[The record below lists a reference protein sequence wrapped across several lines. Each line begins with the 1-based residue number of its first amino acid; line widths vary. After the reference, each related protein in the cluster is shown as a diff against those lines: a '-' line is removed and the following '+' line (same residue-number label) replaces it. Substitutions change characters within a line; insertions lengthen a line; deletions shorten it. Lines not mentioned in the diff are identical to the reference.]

1 MSIKQQIYFSI
12 LCIAWMSFSCIDRE
26 TSVGT
31 GKLQPDRVLAISGNN
46 QSGTVGNEAFSE
58 LIVRVLDASNQPVAK
73 VRVEYSVQYGD
84 ASLRDTVA
92 VTDFDGNAKTKVTYG
107 KKADSL
113 TIYATVFGLKGS
125 PVIFTLRSFPANV
138 GLLTAITDT
147 VIVGQVSSARQ
158 ESVRATDIFN
168 NPVKNA
174 VIKFEVKSGKG
185 SVANSNVVTDSS
197 GIASTLWTLDTLVGT
212 NMLEVSIV
220 GKIMAP
226 IVFTALVLPGN
237 ASNLV
242 VLSGGNQFGFTD
254 AELPLPLQVAAQ
266 DRYGNYLTSPD
277 VQFSNLRNP
286 SGPTFKSRFFNKDS
300 IPARTVVTVVL
311 SPIAGVNRV
320 SASMPPAPSVEL
332 RFNGYAMVFLAVPTS
347 VAGAV
352 TLNWDININPNFSSY
367 KIYRSTNGTISTSS
381 DLIATIT
388 DETVTTYLDPSTV
401 PGTQY
406 FFGVYVSFTNG
417 EAFFTNG
424 VAITP

>member
-1 MSIKQQIYFSI
+1 MSIKQQIHLFCI
-12 LCIAWMSFSCIDRE
+12 LCTAWLSFSCIDRE

-58 LIVRVLDASNQPVAK
+58 LIVRVMDPANQPVAK

-84 ASLRDTVA
+84 ASLSDTIA
-92 VTDFDGNAKTKVTYG
+92 TTDFDGNAKTKVTYG
-107 KKADSL
+107 KKADSIA
-113 TIYATVFGLKGS
+113 IYATVFGLKGS

-138 GLLTAITDT
+138 GLLKAMSDT
-147 VIVGQVSSARQ
+147 VIVGLVSSARQ

-174 VIKFEVKSGKG
+174 VIKFEAKSGKG

-212 NMLEVSIV
+212 NTLEATIA

-226 IVFTALVLPGN
+226 IVFTASVMPGS
-237 ASNLV
+237 AANLV
-242 VLSGGNQFGFTD
+242 VLSGGNQFGFTN
-254 AELPLPLQVAAQ
+254 AELPLPLQIAAQ
-266 DRYGNYLTSPD
+266 DRYGNYLTSTN
-277 VQFSNLRNP
+277 VQFAGLVP
-286 SGPTFKSRFFNKDS
+286 SGPSFKSRFNNTDS
-300 IPARTVVTVVL
+300 IPARTLVTVVL
-311 SPIAGVNRV
+311 GPIIGVYPV
-320 SASMPPAPSVEL
+320 SASMPPATSLVL
-332 RFNGYAMVFLAVPTS
+332 RFNGYEQLFLAVPTS
-347 VAGAV
+347 AAGAV
-352 TLNWDININPNFSSY
+352 TLHWDKNINPNFSSY

-388 DETVTTYLDPSTV
+388 DETVTNYLDSSTI

-406 FFGVYVSFTNG
+406 FYGVYVSFTNG